1 MSRLPEGWNFKTIK
15 ELDLDISDGNYSSKY
30 PKQSDFMQEGIP
42 FIRANNIKN
51 MTVIKE
57 DMRYISQQQHAELK
71 KGHLKQNDILITTRG
86 DIGQVAIV
94 PNKFIGA
101 NINAQIVR
109 IGVSKSIYYKYLAYV
124 LTDHNIQ
131 KDINA
136 LETGTALKQLPV
148 KKFYLLKIPLPPLEE
163 QKEIAEILST
173 VDEKIAFVDKSIE
186 ETQTLKK
193 GLMQKL
199 LTEGIGHTEFKES
212 ELGRI
217 PVEWEVMELGALGKV
232 SMCKRVL
239 KSQTTETGEIPFYK
253 IGTFGKKA
261 DSYIDKELYEE
272 FKRKY
277 SYPKKGDILISAS
290 GTIGRTVIFNGEAA
304 YFQDSNI
311 VWIANKEEKV
321 LNIFLYYIYSVIK
334 WTTEDTTISR
344 LYNDNLRNMKI
355 IAPPLEEQKQIAQ
368 ILSTTDEKLEILREK
383 KKFYER
389 LKKGLMQKLLTGEVR
404 V

>member
-1 MSRLPEGWNFKTIK
+1 VSRLPEGWNFKTIK

-217 PVEWEVMELGALGKV
+217 PKSWESGKIIDILTI
-232 SMCKRVL
+232 KYG
-239 KSQTTETGEIPFYK
+239 KSQKEVEDSCGIYPILGTGGLMGYANNYLYDKPSVL
-253 IGTFGKKA
+253 IGRKGT
-261 DSYIDKELYEE
+261 IDKPQYIEE
-272 FKRKY
+272 PFWTVDTLFYTHIKSDNLPLFVYYLFLTIDWKKY
-277 SYPKKGDILISAS
+277 NEAS
-290 GTIGRTVIFNGEAA
+290 GVPSLSV
-304 YFQDSNI
+304 SNI
-311 VWIANKEEKV
+311 H
-321 LNIFLYYIYSVIK
+321 NI
-334 WTTEDTTISR
+334 
-344 LYNDNLRNMKI
+344 KI
-355 IAPPLEEQKQIAQ
+355 PIPPLEEQKQIAE
-368 ILSTTDEKLEILREK
+368 ILSTTDEKLENLKAK
-383 KKFYER
+383 KEAFEE
-389 LKKGLMQKLLTGEVR
+389 LKKGLMQKLLTGEIR